1 MWVNLSRVHTVIP
14 LEQPGVATSTIG
26 TAMLNGTST
35 PDTPRQVLV
44 FRVSGHRQQQHVLI
58 ALSEVD
64 VPGVS
69 ALGTFDGCWLVVLG
83 CATFGSQVR
92 ARQVVLAIDPRAT
105 CSSRRRPSHH
115 VRIDPAGS
123 A

>member
-1 MWVNLSRVHTVIP
+1 M
-14 LEQPGVATSTIG
+14 GATMFNEI
-26 TAMLNGTST
+26 ST
-35 PDTPRQVLV
+35 PDNPRQVLV

-64 VPGVS
+64 VPGVT
-69 ALGTFDGCWLVVLG
+69 ALGTYDEGWLVVLG

-105 CSSRRRPSHH
+105 CRSRHRSSHPG
-115 VRIDPAGS
+115 RIDPADS

>member
-1 MWVNLSRVHTVIP
+1 MNRGGLHTVIP
-14 LEQPGVATSTIG
+14 LEQPGVVATSSIG
-26 TAMLNGTST
+26 MPMLNETST

-44 FRVSGHRQQQHVLI
+44 FRASGHRQQQHILI

-64 VPGVS
+64 VPGVT
-69 ALGTFDGCWLVVLG
+69 ALGTYDGGWLVVLG

-92 ARQVVLAIDPRAT
+92 ARQVVLAIDPQAT
-105 CSSRRRPSHH
+105 CSSRHRPAHSG
-115 VRIDPAGS
+115 RIDPAGS

>member
-1 MWVNLSRVHTVIP
+1 M
-14 LEQPGVATSTIG
+14 G
-26 TAMLNGTST
+26 MLNQTSK

-64 VPGVS
+64 VPGVT
-69 ALGTFDGCWLVVLG
+69 ALGTSDGAGWSVVLG
-83 CATFGSQVR
+83 CATFASQVL
-92 ARQVVLAIDPRAT
+92 ARRVVMAIDPQAT
-105 CSSRRRPSHH
+105 CSSRHRSSHPG
-115 VRIDPAGS
+115 RIDPAGS

>member
-1 MWVNLSRVHTVIP
+1 M
-14 LEQPGVATSTIG
+14 GATMFNEI
-26 TAMLNGTST
+26 ST
-35 PDTPRQVLV
+35 PDNPRQVLV

-64 VPGVS
+64 VPGVT
-69 ALGTFDGCWLVVLG
+69 ALGTYDEGWLVVLG

-92 ARQVVLAIDPRAT
+92 ARQVVLAIDPRAI
-105 CSSRRRPSHH
+105 CRSRHRPSHPG
-115 VRIDPAGS
+115 RIDPAGS

>member
-1 MWVNLSRVHTVIP
+1 M
-14 LEQPGVATSTIG
+14 GA
-26 TAMLNGTST
+26 AMINDIST
-35 PDTPRQVLV
+35 PGNSRQVLV

-64 VPGVS
+64 APGVT
-69 ALGTFDGCWLVVLG
+69 ALGTYDGGWLVVLG

-92 ARQVVLAIDPRAT
+92 ARQVVLAIDPRAI
-105 CSSRRRPSHH
+105 CRSRHRPSHPG
-115 VRIDPAGS
+115 RIDPAGS